1 MEIINHK
8 LFQRLKQAVS
18 VRKKQKLNLER
29 PLMGAGH
36 WYSAQIPSS
45 WTKSL
50 QVWNHKTLIRWTY
63 NLKLRKTVHVYLTSY
78 KGERER
84 EEKRKRKKWR

>member
-36 WYSAQIPSS
+36 
-45 WTKSL
+45 
-50 QVWNHKTLIRWTY
+50 
-63 NLKLRKTVHVYLTSY
+63 
-78 KGERER
+78 
-84 EEKRKRKKWR
+84 